1 MYLHYYVY
9 AYIRKS
15 DSTPYY
21 IGKGK
26 GKRAYTG
33 KHNVSVPKD
42 KSKIVILESNLT
54 NLGACAIERRMIR
67 WYGRK
72 DLGTGILHNKTDGGE
87 GASGAKISQQHK
99 AKISTFWKG
108 KLKPWASRPGD
119 LNTFFNKKHTETTI
133 KLCKLAGA
141 KAMKGKTHN
150 RVTCLVCRSEVP
162 VNIFARMHG
171 KNCGSTINSK
181 NKNGMYGKKSS
192 RFSCVCCQ
200 KNLPVNVYNPHTTKC
215 STNI

>member
-9 AYIRKS
+9 AYLRKS
-15 DSTPYY
+15 DLTPYY

-26 GKRAYTG
+26 GERAYTG
-33 KHNVSVPKD
+33 KHNVSIPKD

-72 DLGTGILHNKTDGGE
+72 DLGTGILHNKTDGGD

-108 KLKPWASRPGD
+108 KLKPWASRPGK
-119 LNTFFNKKHTETTI
+119 LNTFYGKKHTAENVE
-133 KLCKLAGA
+133 KCKINGA
-141 KAMKGKTHN
+141 KAMSGKKHN
-150 RVTCLVCRSEVP
+150 RVTCLCCKKDVS
-162 VNIFARMHG
+162 VNTFVVWHG
-171 KNCGSTINSK
+171 DRCK
-181 NKNGMYGKKSS
+181 
-192 RFSCVCCQ
+192 
-200 KNLPVNVYNPHTTKC
+200 H
-215 STNI
+215 